1 MDIIHVSSP
10 VLFVTKEMLPEAS
23 LPDVLL
29 AALSYRFIFHN
40 GEISFNQ
47 SPTNREIGIARWQ
60 LSDTMEM
67 IRQDDHSFYG
77 KRMLVH
83 DMFERLVES

>member
-1 MDIIHVSSP
+1 M
-10 VLFVTKEMLPEAS
+10 KEMLPEAS

-47 SPTNREIGIARWQ
+47 SPTSREIGIARWQ
-60 LSDTMEM
+60 LPNTMEM
-67 IRQDDHSFYG
+67 IRQNDHSFYG
-77 KRMLVH
+77 KRMLIH